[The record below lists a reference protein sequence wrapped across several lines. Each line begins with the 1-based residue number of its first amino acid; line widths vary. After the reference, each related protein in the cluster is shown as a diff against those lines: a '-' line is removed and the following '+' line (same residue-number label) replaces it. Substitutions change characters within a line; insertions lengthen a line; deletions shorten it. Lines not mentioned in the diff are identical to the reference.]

1 MSKRINSIIKIC
13 AALGDDGKGDFK
25 RLNNMEF
32 LDEESNKNMRES
44 LNYKEDTDRWIRL
57 VVNDLCKIIGLNS
70 PMFLGSS
77 RRAVASGSGAYAFS
91 ASSNKGEPAVIKIVL
106 EGELQPY
113 KEMIQKY
120 NSIDE
125 KHRFILPKVY
135 LAKTFGELGYSP
147 PEKLTTSRFAVVVM
161 EELEKMPQE
170 MIDIYFS
177 RTPEGKEIIDG
188 ENLRYFINDK
198 ESLRSLISEI
208 FNIEIKFR
216 IIDEVSLDKISFK
229 ENIDDEEK
237 KYILNMLFNNIKL
250 YFEDIFTKK
259 LSGSNYDYANNS
271 FDLEQDVKYSMK
283 NALDNSF
290 QDFSQKISISSNE
303 IQKNINY
310 SIGEFAHAFTKKL
323 ISDRTV
329 ITAIPMPERKLLSNR
344 FKSITKVKE
353 AIDSLSLYGIY
364 ASDLHMENIMIRPS
378 TGDLV
383 ISDIGHFM
391 SEIQKQKKHTSHLNK
406 ISYSKAKK

>member
-44 LNYKEDTDRWIRL
+44 LDYKQDTDRWIRL

-177 RTPEGKEIIDG
+177 RTPKGEEIIDG

-259 LSGSNYDYANNS
+259 LSSSNYDYSNNS

-303 IQKNINY
+303 IQNNINY
-310 SIGEFAHAFTKKL
+310 SIGEFALAFTKKL

-391 SEIQKQKKHTSHLNK
+391 VRD
-406 ISYSKAKK
+406 SKTEKTYESFK